1 MSNST
6 RRKKTGR
13 HAIWWLQAA
22 GLKLFWGVSAR
33 LPPARAS
40 AFGRR
45 LIGWVGPRSR
55 MHTGVLANLCMA
67 FPERSP
73 AEIRLLGAEMW
84 ESLGATLAEYPHLRT
99 LAGEGGGSPH
109 LEVRNLSG
117 VEDLGGNGPFIFI
130 SAHLANWELMALA
143 VRHRCGRPLGMLY
156 NPQKNPRLEAMI
168 QGQREA
174 MKSRYIPVKNAVHGL
189 FRSLRRGES
198 VALLMDYRVKGGD
211 LIPFFGVPA
220 TTSTA
225 PAWLAARTGCGVIP
239 VGMERLGDAR
249 YRLTFH
255 PPLYMEACD
264 KPARE
269 AIDAFTGQLNERVAD
284 LIRAT
289 PGQWLC
295 TKRRWPEEAMKNVP
309 GRRTST

>member
-1 MSNST
+1 M
-6 RRKKTGR
+6 
-13 HAIWWLQAA
+13 IWWLQAA
-22 GLKLFWGVSAR
+22 VLKLFWGVSAR
-33 LPPARAS
+33 LTPAHAS

-45 LIGWVGPRSR
+45 LIGRIGPLSGK
-55 MHTGVLANLCMA
+55 HDDVLANLTVA

-73 AEIRLLGAEMW
+73 AEIDALGREMW
-84 ESLGATLAEYPHLRT
+84 KSFGATLAEYPHLRA
-99 LAGEGGGSPH
+99 LVRQGETSPH
-109 LEVRNLSG
+109 LEVNNLTG
-117 VEDLGGNGPFIFI
+117 MEDLQSNGPFIFI
-130 SAHLANWELMALA
+130 SAHLANWELMALTI
-143 VRHRCGRPLGMLY
+143 RQYCGPLGLLY

-168 QGQREA
+168 QGQREV
-174 MKSRYIPVKNAVHGL
+174 MESRYIPVKNAVHGL
-189 FRSLRRGES
+189 FRSLRRGQS

-239 VGMERLGDAR
+239 VGTERLGDAR
-249 YRLTFH
+249 YRITFN

-269 AIDAFTGQLNERVAD
+269 DIEAFTAVLNDQVAD
-284 LIRAT
+284 LIRAV

-295 TKRRWPEEAMKNVP
+295 TKRRWPRKVMKKILSE
-309 GRRTST
+309 RRSG